1 MKKEFKDLEKELNKL
16 KKNRKIFTIL
26 GYTFLGLGLAFCITS
41 ILCFNLIY
49 VTEGNIN
56 VYGQIFLSFSGVCF
70 TASIILFLLRFF
82 LYSVNIRFYS
92 NIVDIAKKGNNNNVV
107 VDAKYTE
114 KPLSRDEEL
123 LNQYKELYKQG
134 IISEEDYKKKEE
146 ELTHSSINPS

>member
-49 VTEGNIN
+49 ATEGNIN

-107 VDAKYTE
+107 VDAKCTE